1 MDAMVMG
8 NFSKSKFEALV
19 NFCID
24 SLKLD
29 VLVYIN
35 VVVDV
40 ISWVV
45 IVEATNLKLE
55 KLRGCFLE
63 IKTTKGD
70 SSSLLWLSFSSWG
83 ECCKPSFLF
92 FPPHSQ
98 KTK

>member
-8 NFSKSKFEALV
+8 NFSKSKFEAPI

-24 SLKLD
+24 SLKQD
-29 VLVYIN
+29 VLTCIN

-63 IKTTKGD
+63 IETTKGD
-70 SSSLLWLSFSSWG
+70 SLL
-83 ECCKPSFLF
+83 
-92 FPPHSQ
+92 FPPM
-98 KTK
+98 TKFFI